1 MQVYCRI
8 YYFPQNSPPSPQTE
22 IQTKRPNQNKRRKK
36 TRRRPSKDIRLNSGK
51 IGLPPSICRRKKKKN
66 NSIYNIFAKDNVIA
80 KDHVVVVKKEENS
93 MMEVVNNLP
102 KEETKGISCQESFLA
117 FLKKWLDDRNISHP
131 EVSEEADVKLLKEET
146 NQQED

>member
-1 MQVYCRI
+1 METME
-8 YYFPQNSPPSPQTE
+8 PQNSPPTQTE

-36 TRRRPSKDIRLNSGK
+36 ARRRPSKDIRLNSGK
-51 IGLPPSICRRKKKKN
+51 IGPPPSIRRRKKKKN

-93 MMEVVNNLP
+93 MMEEVVNNLP

-131 EVSEEADVKLLKEET
+131 EVSEEAEVKLLKEET